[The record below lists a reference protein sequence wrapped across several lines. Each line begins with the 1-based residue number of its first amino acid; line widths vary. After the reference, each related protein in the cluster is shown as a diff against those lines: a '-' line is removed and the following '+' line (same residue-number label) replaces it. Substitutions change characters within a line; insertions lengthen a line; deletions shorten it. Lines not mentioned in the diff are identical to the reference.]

1 MSRTF
6 NELCQNNTIDTYNYL
21 KHDAARNSSTARKT
35 GRALLLNKC
44 ENIMVIDVDIKH
56 ELSEDVKTS
65 IRDQFLQALE
75 PFQHIVVDMSANGGM
90 HIFTK
95 RDDYETTNR
104 NVKWYQSEKYDI
116 DLFNSDYNKDKRS
129 LVVIP
134 PSKVMNDA
142 RKVKQ
147 YVFIKGGEF
156 TPIADTTNDVINALM
171 DAKLIDSKDC
181 YTSKMTK
188 LLEDIEHNRDKF
200 APINDIN
207 DEAAQFFNDDDEE
220 LTQTITELN
229 ECHEYDHELKLIQGF
244 KDVEIHNDAQ
254 NRSIQ
259 VEITLLTL
267 FQALNA
273 LPEKV
278 IDYAYEFI
286 KHNAKLTPSALDKW
300 DNARTRQMGKKSSAF
315 VLVKML
321 KIHNADYYEKE
332 LKPIYEKPIEVKT
345 INRNDNFSWDDL
357 VEKCNN
363 DVYKSTAEAAED
375 MTRLMRIYDSTNIF
389 WLVKD
394 SDGLFKIVSD
404 ETQHKKLFRV
414 KCCGTNLWQIFIEN
428 SHLFRIK
435 GVSFNSTTP
444 GIFNIFQGFKY
455 EPLQNEEKL
464 KTWTEFVKEIICS
477 NNEELYQYIQ
487 HWISYIVKNP
497 GKKTETAIFM
507 GGLQGIGKGTFTKIL
522 SKLFDGYVNANIT
535 NMDELTGNFN
545 TAIEGKMLCFCNE
558 LKNVGDERAANFDC
572 LKSVITE
579 YDIRYNEKGIP
590 RRDGEN
596 NANFIFMS
604 NSAYAIKVEVDDRRY
619 VPINLN
625 ASRRGDD
632 EYWTKINAAYEEDEF
647 IQAIMFDY
655 LNNYNDTYNLRK
667 IPTTELRK
675 DLIEASKSDIVSMIE
690 DHYRDFVKGTII
702 YDNWKPSGM
711 KPKTFGVQLAKY
723 CDKKKSWTRDE
734 TYNKM
739 VYTLKHEWIGLLND
753 NQLNEND
760 EIDEDAI

>member
-1 MSRTF
+1 MTQTF
-6 NELCQNNTIDTYNYL
+6 AELCRNNTIDTYNYL
-21 KHDAARNSSTARKT
+21 KHDAARNSSTARRT
-35 GRALLLNKC
+35 GRALLFNKC
-44 ENIMVIDVDIKH
+44 DNVIVIDVDIKH
-56 ELSEDVKTS
+56 NLSDEVKENV
-65 IRDQFLQALE
+65 RAHFLQALE
-75 PFQHIVVDMSANGGM
+75 SFQNIVVDVSANGGL

-104 NVKWYQSEKYDI
+104 NVKWYQSEQYDI

-129 LVVIP
+129 LIVIP
-134 PSKVMNDA
+134 PSKVMTDS

-147 YVFIKGGEF
+147 YAFIKGNEQ

-181 YTSKMTK
+181 YTLKLSK
-188 LLEDIEHNRDKF
+188 LLDDIEHNKDKF

-207 DEAAQFFNDDDEE
+207 EEAAFFLSNDDEQQ
-220 LTQTITELN
+220 QTTAELN
-229 ECHEYDHELKLIQGF
+229 ECHEYDRELKVIKGFQG
-244 KDVEIHNDAQ
+244 VEIHNDAQ

-300 DNARTRQMGKKSSAF
+300 DNAKTRQMGKKSSAF

-332 LKPIYEKPIEVKT
+332 LKPIYEIPVQRQT
-345 INRNDNFSWDDL
+345 ITRDDTFTWEEF
-357 VEKCNN
+357 VENCEKDKYTSPN
-363 DVYKSTAEAAED
+363 EAIND
-375 MTRLMRIYDSTNIF
+375 MTRLMRICDNENIF
-389 WLVKD
+389 WLVKGK
-394 SDGLFKIVSD
+394 DGLFKIVSD

-414 KCCGTNLWQIFIEN
+414 KCCGTNLWQLYLDN
-428 SHLFRIK
+428 SSLFRVR
-435 GVSFNSTTP
+435 GLAFNSSTP
-444 GIFNIFQGFKY
+444 GMFNIFQGFKY
-455 EPLQNEEKL
+455 EPLENEEKL
-464 KTWTEFVKEIICS
+464 KIWTDFVKEIVCS
-477 NNEELYQYIQ
+477 NNDQLYQYIQ
-487 HWISYIVKNP
+487 HWLAFIVKNP

-522 SKLFDGYVNANIT
+522 CKLFDGYVNANIT

-579 YDIRYNEKGIP
+579 YPIRYNEKGIP

-625 ASRRGDD
+625 ASKRGDN
-632 EYWTKINAAYEEDEF
+632 EYWTAINKAYEDEEF
-647 IQAIMFDY
+647 IQAIMYDY
-655 LNNYNDTYNLRK
+655 LNNYDDEFNLRD
-667 IPTTELRK
+667 IPKTELRQ
-675 DLIEASKSDIVSMIE
+675 DLIEASKSDIVTMIE

-702 YDNWKPSGM
+702 YDNWKPAGM

-723 CDKKKSWTRDE
+723 CDKTPNGKKKAT
-734 TYNKM
+734 
-739 VYTLKHEWIGLLND
+739 YTLKPEWVGLLND
-753 NQLNEND
+753 NQENEN
-760 EIDEDAI
+760 ENLDADAF